1 MPTLGC
7 PDLVEVFVH
16 DLQQNPLIQATAR
29 LRAPLVTVRS
39 KARSALAVIGL
50 HCRLLF
56 TNLFASPWSTGRDP
70 SCGARPLPGVIWLWC
85 RRVGWFRLRA
95 TQSH

>member
-50 HCRLLF
+50 HCR
-56 TNLFASPWSTGRDP
+56 
-70 SCGARPLPGVIWLWC
+70 
-85 RRVGWFRLRA
+85 
-95 TQSH
+95 